1 MISGALFRTSL
12 FGRRRVPVLL
22 QDSPAQCGPTCLR
35 AIAAY
40 HGQQLDA
47 NFLHRHGS
55 GSARGYDLQR
65 LISLGRSIGLNSRAL
80 RADAHE
86 LGRVTCPAIA
96 HWNFDHFVVIERVT
110 RRGIDV
116 MDPALGRRRVTLDE
130 FRRGFTGIVLELRPD
145 RSFTRQDRRR
155 PLQLGSLLGG
165 LPGCAAA
172 IAQLLAVS
180 LSVQALT
187 LTLPFFT
194 QLVIDDVVASHDL
207 RLLNLLAIS
216 FLALGL
222 TQVAMGLLRGWF
234 AMRFGSRIQLLVSA
248 RVYRHL
254 LRLPLRFFAQRH
266 LGDLMSRF
274 DSLQAIQQLL
284 TRTAVEAVMD
294 ALMVVLALSLMLVY
308 SVKLSVIVVVVV
320 ACHALLCAGI
330 HPLLRLRTRA
340 ALAQQARCQTGFLES
355 LRCLQALKVNALESR
370 YEAAWLNRLASA
382 INASLELGVTGL
394 WQQTAR
400 QGLTVVEK
408 IAVVWFGARSVLDG
422 QMTLG
427 MLVAFLAYRQYLLDK
442 AFALIQHAVEFG
454 TSAVHRDRLADITQT
469 PPEPEQPAHETIAT
483 GPFQSLEARG
493 LWFRYSDDDPWLIRD
508 LDLSLGP
515 GECVLVTGASGC
527 GKSTFIRILLGLIA
541 PTRGRVTLDGY
552 DLRHARGRLRSLASA
567 VMQDDTL
574 LDGTIADNIS
584 GLDPSPDYDRIAHCA
599 RQASI
604 HESICRLPMGYLSRI
619 GDFGTTLSGGQRQ
632 RLLLARALYRKPQ
645 ILFLDEAFNQL
656 DHANAGACITAI
668 RACGIAHVAVSHRD
682 DGFNDTGLVIRLG
695 SG

>member
-1 MISGALFRTSL
+1 MISSALSRTTL
-12 FGRRRVPVLL
+12 LGRRRVPVLL
-22 QDSPAQCGPTCLR
+22 QDSPAQCGPTCVR

-40 HGQQLDA
+40 HGQKLDA
-47 NFLHRHGS
+47 NFLHRYGT

-65 LISLGRSIGLNSRAL
+65 LMSLARSIGLSPRAVQ
-80 RADAHE
+80 ADTHE
-86 LGRVTCPAIA
+86 LDRIACPAIA
-96 HWNFDHFVVIERVT
+96 HWCFDHFVVIERVT
-110 RRGIDV
+110 RRGFVV
-116 MDPALGRRRVTLDE
+116 MDPALGRRQILIDE
-130 FRRGFTGIVLELRPD
+130 FRRCFTGIVLELRPD
-145 RSFTRQDRRR
+145 RSFTRQDQRR
-155 PLQLGSLLGG
+155 PLQLGQLLGG
-165 LPGCAAA
+165 LPGCGAA

-194 QLVIDDVVASHDL
+194 QLVIDDVVSSHDL

-248 RVYRHL
+248 RVFRHL

-294 ALMVVLALSLMLVY
+294 ALMVVLALTLMLVY
-308 SVKLSVIVVVVV
+308 SPKLSAIVVFVV
-320 ACHALLCAGI
+320 ACHALLCAGL

-340 ALAQQARCQTGFLES
+340 ALAQQARCQSGFLES
-355 LRCLQALKVNALESR
+355 LRCLQTLKVNALEAR

-394 WQQTAR
+394 WQQIAR
-400 QGLTVVEK
+400 QALTIVEK
-408 IAVVWFGARSVLDG
+408 IAVVWFGARAVLDG
-422 QMTLG
+422 TMTLG

-442 AFALIQHAVEFG
+442 AFALIQHAVDFG

-469 PPEPEQPAHETIAT
+469 SPDPEPPAHQAIAG
-483 GPFQSLEARG
+483 GPFRCLQAEG

-508 LDLSLGP
+508 LDLSLEP
-515 GECVLVTGASGC
+515 GGCILVTGVSGC
-527 GKSTFIRILLGLIA
+527 GKSTLIRILLGLIM
-541 PTRGRVTLDGY
+541 PTRGRITLDGQ
-552 DLRHARGRLRSLASA
+552 DLRHAGGRLRALASA

-584 GLDPSPDYDRIAHCA
+584 GLDPSPDFDRIAHCA
-599 RQASI
+599 AQASI
-604 HESICRLPMGYLSRI
+604 DATICRLPMGYLSRI

-632 RLLLARALYRKPQ
+632 RLLLARALYREPQ

-656 DHANAGACITAI
+656 DQGNAGACITAI
-668 RACGIAHVAVSHRD
+668 RASRIAHVAVSHRD
-682 DGFNDTGLVIRLG
+682 DGLTGAGLVIRLG
-695 SG
+695 TG